1 MQPYGGDFT
10 VTKFLSVLI
19 TLFRARYMNLNKM
32 FIILSEEDV
41 KNMTGLPMPTKL
53 KIYYF
58 RGNTPQELI

>member
-1 MQPYGGDFT
+1 MVAGDFT

-41 KNMTGLPMPTKL
+41 KNMTGLPMPTKI
-53 KIYYF
+53 KIYYSM
-58 RGNTPQELI
+58 RKHC

>member
-1 MQPYGGDFT
+1 MVAGDFT

-32 FIILSEEDV
+32 FCIILSEEDV

-53 KIYYF
+53 KI
-58 RGNTPQELI
+58 